1 MLKLEFENRV
11 KSFSGSKKVFD
22 ACLQKAEKVLVKM
35 PRYKNKLSG
44 TVMLTLSGDKEI
56 HALNKEYRGVDKP
69 TDVLSFSYFGEER
82 FPGDDVVGE
91 VVISVPTAK
100 KQAKDHKKTLNQELQ
115 FLFIHGLLHVLGFD
129 HIKKAE
135 RTIMFDFQ
143 DAIVGNASWR
153 AIADAEAEEAY

>member
-1 MLKLEFENRV
+1 MLKLELENRV
-11 KSFSGSKKVFD
+11 RSFSGSKKLFES
-22 ACLQKAEKVLVKM
+22 CLKKAEKVLIKI
-35 PRYKNKLSG
+35 PKFRNTLDG
-44 TVMLTLSGDKEI
+44 TVMLTMTGDKEI
-56 HALNKEYRGVDKP
+56 HALNREYRGADKP

-100 KQAKDHKKTLNQELQ
+100 KQARDHKKTLNEELQ

-129 HIKKAE
+129 HIKKSE
-135 RTIMFDFQ
+135 RKIMFDLQ
-143 DAIVGNASWR
+143 DAVVGNDTWR